1 MASSEE
7 NSLGQRVSEKVISLY
22 NSLPKKGKPQGRE
35 VTVLAA
41 FLLSSPSNE
50 LKVVALGT
58 GTKCIGRSLLRPYGD
73 IVHDSHAE
81 VIARRA
87 LIRFFYTQ
95 IQYLSETS
103 SNSGP
108 SNGCKR
114 FKVDDDNLAFELD
127 QGCLDKRKYTL
138 RSGWK
143 LHMYISQLPCGDA
156 SLSSLVTPS
165 ESAPLG
171 ENGSRSSLSGDA
183 SLSSL
188 VTPSESVP
196 LGENGSHSSLI
207 NSSKQIGMVQRKPGR
222 GDTTLSVSCSDKI
235 ARWNVVGVQGA
246 LLSYFLQPV
255 YLSSIT
261 VGLPHISPENFN
273 LEDNLKSALYDRIRH
288 LENELTS
295 PFLVNQPL
303 FFAAPVPPKDFQQ
316 SESSANTLT
325 CGYSICWNECGLHE
339 VTLGTTG
346 RKQGTSA
353 KGALYPSTE
362 SSLCKKRLLEVFLS
376 LRKECSARS
385 LDNEVTYRELKDGAE
400 EYHLASKLFKGKPPF
415 SNWFVKPLD
424 CEKFPISK

>member
-1 MASSEE
+1 MASSEG

-103 SNSGP
+103 SKSGP

-127 QGCLDKRKYTL
+127 QGCLDDKRKYTL

-171 ENGSRSSLSGDA
+171 ENGLRSSLSGDA

-196 LGENGSHSSLI
+196 LGENGSHSSLSML
-207 NSSKQIGMVQRKPGR
+207 NFMPLSSYEK
-222 GDTTLSVSCSDKI
+222 
-235 ARWNVVGVQGA
+235 
-246 LLSYFLQPV
+246 
-255 YLSSIT
+255 YLS
-261 VGLPHISPENFN
+261 N
-273 LEDNLKSALYDRIRH
+273 
-288 LENELTS
+288 
-295 PFLVNQPL
+295 
-303 FFAAPVPPKDFQQ
+303 
-316 SESSANTLT
+316 
-325 CGYSICWNECGLHE
+325 C
-339 VTLGTTG
+339 
-346 RKQGTSA
+346 
-353 KGALYPSTE
+353 
-362 SSLCKKRLLEVFLS
+362 
-376 LRKECSARS
+376 
-385 LDNEVTYRELKDGAE
+385 
-400 EYHLASKLFKGKPPF
+400 ASKLNPAECGKEIFKSIFVGNSFVSYYCCLSLVIDVGESCHFDMTRYAVQLPK
-415 SNWFVKPLD
+415 FVKNKKEILNRSEKVWID
-424 CEKFPISK
+424 CLYWDTKINS

>member
-1 MASSEE
+1 MSMASSEGTCLDQ
-7 NSLGQRVSEKVISLY
+7 SVSEKVISLY

-58 GTKCIGRSLLRPYGD
+58 GTKCIGRSMLRPYGD
-73 IVHDSHAE
+73 VVHDSHAE

-95 IQYLSETS
+95 IQRLSEPS
-103 SNSGP
+103 SKSAP
-108 SNGCKR
+108 SNGAKR
-114 FKVDDDNLAFELD
+114 FKVDDNNLAFEVD
-127 QGCLDKRKYTL
+127 EGCLDKRKYTL

-156 SLSSLVTPS
+156 SLSSLVTP
-165 ESAPLG
+165 L
-171 ENGSRSSLSGDA
+171 
-183 SLSSL
+183 
-188 VTPSESVP
+188 ESVP
-196 LGENGSHSSLI
+196 LGENGPHSSSV

-235 ARWNVVGVQGA
+235 ARWNVVGIQGA

-261 VGLPHISPENFN
+261 VGLPHTSPENFQF
-273 LEDNLKSALYDRIRH
+273 EDNLKRALYDRIVH
-288 LENELTS
+288 LENALTS

-303 FFAAPVPPKDFQQ
+303 FQAAPVPPNDFLQ
-316 SESSANTLT
+316 SESSANNLT

-362 SSLCKKRLLEVFLS
+362 SSLCKKRLLEVFLP
-376 LRKECSARS
+376 LREEFLAKS
-385 LDNEVTYRELKDGAE
+385 LDDDITYRELKDGAE
-400 EYHLASKLFKGKPPF
+400 EYHLASKIFKGKPPF

-424 CEKFPISK
+424 CEAFPISK

>member
-1 MASSEE
+1 MSTASSEGT
-7 NSLGQRVSEKVISLY
+7 SLGQSISEKVISLY

-35 VTVLAA
+35 LTVLSA

-73 IVHDSHAE
+73 VVHDSHAE

-95 IQYLSETS
+95 IQYLCETS
-103 SNSGP
+103 TKSAP
-108 SNGCKR
+108 SNGGKR
-114 FKVDDDNLAFELD
+114 FKFDDDKLALELD
-127 QGCLDKRKYTL
+127 RGCPDKRKYTL

-156 SLSSLVTPS
+156 SLSSHVAPLQS
-165 ESAPLG
+165 LPLG
-171 ENGSRSSLSGDA
+171 END
-183 SLSSL
+183 
-188 VTPSESVP
+188 
-196 LGENGSHSSLI
+196 SHSSLL
-207 NSSKQIGMVQRKPGR
+207 NSSKQVGTVQRKPGR

-261 VGLPHISPENFN
+261 VGLPHSSPENFHF
-273 LEDNLKSALYDRIRH
+273 EDNLKRALHDRIRH
-288 LENELTS
+288 LKNELTS

-303 FFAAPVPPKDFQQ
+303 FQAAPVPPKDFLQ
-316 SESSANTLT
+316 SESSANNLT

-339 VTLGTTG
+339 VSLGTTG

-353 KGALYPSTE
+353 KGALYPSSE

-376 LRKECSARS
+376 MRKECLAMS
-385 LDNEVTYRELKDGAE
+385 LDDEITYRELKDGAE
-400 EYHLASKLFKGKPPF
+400 EYHSASKIFKGKPPF
-415 SNWFVKPLD
+415 CDWFVKPLD
-424 CEKFPISK
+424 CEKFAISK

>member
-1 MASSEE
+1 MSIASSEE
-7 NSLGQRVSEKVISLY
+7 NSLGKRVSEKVISLY

-103 SNSGP
+103 SKSAP

-127 QGCLDKRKYTL
+127 RGCLDKQKYTL
-138 RSGWK
+138 KSGWK

-156 SLSSLVTPS
+156 SLSSLVTS
-165 ESAPLG
+165 
-171 ENGSRSSLSGDA
+171 
-183 SLSSL
+183 
-188 VTPSESVP
+188 SESVP
-196 LGENGSHSSLI
+196 LGENDSHSSLI

-273 LEDNLKSALYDRIRH
+273 FEDNLKRALYDRIRH

-303 FFAAPVPPKDFQQ
+303 FLAAPVPPKDFQQ

-353 KGALYPSTE
+353 KGALYPSSE
-362 SSLCKKRLLEVFLS
+362 SSLCKKRLLEVLLS
-376 LRKECSARS
+376 LRKECLARS

>member
-41 FLLSSPSNE
+41 FFLSSPSNE

-103 SNSGP
+103 SKSGP

-143 LHMYISQLPCGDA
+143 LHMYISQLPC
-156 SLSSLVTPS
+156 
-165 ESAPLG
+165 
-171 ENGSRSSLSGDA
+171 GDA